1 MLFKMKTES
10 EIAAKDRLYESVEDL
25 VSSEWNRY
33 IRFNEA
39 LDEGKSSSVAWTRML
54 EERTPGLVLSN

>member
-1 MLFKMKTES
+1 MFKMKTES
-10 EIAAKDRLYESVEDL
+10 EITVKDRLYESVEDL